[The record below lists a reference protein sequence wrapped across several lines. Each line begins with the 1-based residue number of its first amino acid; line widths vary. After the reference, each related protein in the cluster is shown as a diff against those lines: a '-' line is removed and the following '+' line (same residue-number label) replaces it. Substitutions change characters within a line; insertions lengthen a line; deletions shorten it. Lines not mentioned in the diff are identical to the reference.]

1 MKHRIV
7 AKVSEL
13 MALCDQMEAQL
24 TTIQTE
30 SRGLFEAILR
40 EALSGRMP

>member
-13 MALCDQMEAQL
+13 MALSDQMEAQL
-24 TTIQTE
+24 TCNSHDFI
-30 SRGLFEAILR
+30 
-40 EALSGRMP
+40 

>member
-13 MALCDQMEAQL
+13 IALCDQMEAQL
-24 TTIQTE
+24 TCNSHDFI
-30 SRGLFEAILR
+30 
-40 EALSGRMP
+40 